1 MNACAWPQFPACPSA
16 LSTPPRYMITP
27 SVFAQAGV
35 IFTIFHVYAY
45 LGMALYGGVIT
56 RDADYG
62 VSQA

>member
-1 MNACAWPQFPACPSA
+1 
-16 LSTPPRYMITP
+16 MITP

-62 VSQA
+62 VS